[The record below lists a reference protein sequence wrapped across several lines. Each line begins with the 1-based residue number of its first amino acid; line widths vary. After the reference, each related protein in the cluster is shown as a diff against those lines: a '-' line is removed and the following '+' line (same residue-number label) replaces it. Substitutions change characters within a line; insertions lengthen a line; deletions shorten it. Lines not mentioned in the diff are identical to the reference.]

1 MSARAEAAG
10 KKGACPSCQA
20 VMEIPVDSL
29 EGKLAA
35 IREGKAIVLITKA
48 ERHQANSAEYYRF
61 RCRVCDHGLSI
72 PTDKAHKK
80 IQCTNCDA
88 VSRLGLNVLD
98 LQANENQRHQASQP
112 ATSGHAEIDEDKIQ
126 FECKD
131 CRQVVRVSKEYA
143 GKKGRCPN
151 CRATVGIPYYS
162 TVTGFRVK
170 PSAVKSPFQPLTP
183 LTVNLGGTD
192 LLKNFVPE
200 SPLKADAWT
209 PPKNSPTPKTHST
222 PAPKASGREGVPWE
236 NPPEQGGRFWATC
249 KLLLFSPNVGYQQ
262 MYDDD
267 GLGNPIGFA
276 VIGHFLST
284 ITFALAAIPVLVV
297 ACLLAEPHMEF
308 GVDYT
313 KLATQFGIGIGIW
326 FGIGL
331 VLILVLMF
339 CFGAMLH
346 AAAFVA
352 GGTEK
357 PFETT
362 NRMLAYSLGSC
373 LQLLAIPFLG
383 PLLML
388 LFLLVQITCG
398 LSKSHEK
405 PMGQAIGAVLLAIVM
420 PSFFVGLLWMMSQ

>member
-1 MSARAEAAG
+1 
-10 KKGACPSCQA
+10 
-20 VMEIPVDSL
+20 
-29 EGKLAA
+29 
-35 IREGKAIVLITKA
+35 
-48 ERHQANSAEYYRF
+48 
-61 RCRVCDHGLSI
+61 
-72 PTDKAHKK
+72 
-80 IQCTNCDA
+80 
-88 VSRLGLNVLD
+88 
-98 LQANENQRHQASQP
+98 
-112 ATSGHAEIDEDKIQ
+112 
-126 FECKD
+126 
-131 CRQVVRVSKEYA
+131 
-143 GKKGRCPN
+143 
-151 CRATVGIPYYS
+151 
-162 TVTGFRVK
+162 
-170 PSAVKSPFQPLTP
+170 
-183 LTVNLGGTD
+183 
-192 LLKNFVPE
+192 
-200 SPLKADAWT
+200 
-209 PPKNSPTPKTHST
+209 
-222 PAPKASGREGVPWE
+222 
-236 NPPEQGGRFWATC
+236 
-249 KLLLFSPNVGYQQ
+249 

-420 PSFFVGLLWMMSQ
+420 PSFFVGLLWMMGQ